1 MYIRIIPKKTKKG
14 YCREAGK
21 GYRIRDRTNPFTSG
35 GDVTENGERG
45 LTEMQDFIHNLTD
58 RQTDRL
64 RRRRQKNTRRM

>member
-58 RQTDRL
+58 SGKTERTDIWRRSSYRQ
-64 RRRRQKNTRRM
+64 